1 MRDADAAS
9 RRRPAGKPSL
19 DALALVG
26 LGIAAVGARLWLGP
40 FVSDD
45 AYITLRY
52 ARNLAAGAG
61 FTYNP
66 PAHVLGTSSP
76 LFALLMALPA
86 MWHADPRW
94 TALAI
99 ATLSDIATIAC
110 AALVLRRHGWTLAS
124 LMCAVGIALWFP
136 YLTSATS
143 GMETSLS
150 VALLA
155 ATLLAVDRS
164 RPVTAAATVGLAT
177 LCRPDALLAAAV
189 VFGWTLRRQPR
200 RAARFGAVFAGILA
214 PWLAFSLWYFQ
225 TIVPSSITAKVDGR
239 LGAWRSFLV
248 FVNQF
253 GYGVYLPLSA
263 LALLGA
269 VVLLRTRRDVVVV
282 GAAWGVLYAAA
293 FVASGAFSFFPWYFV
308 PLYPLYWAA
317 AGAGLDDLARRGL
330 PANVR
335 PSAGRL
341 CVLAAAA
348 VLAARLPHDR
358 DTLRHWFAGREFL
371 YERVAGELRGA
382 GCTLA
387 ATEIGTLGYYYD
399 GPVLDLIGLVSPQAI
414 GRPVLDVIGDERPCW
429 VATYDDHVHRA
440 DLTAGE
446 FSERYELAFSRRVS
460 ADREFLLFRRR
471 PAR

>member
-1 MRDADAAS
+1 MPGQQLAR
-9 RRRPAGKPSL
+9 KPSA
-19 DALALVG
+19 DTAMLVG
-26 LGIAAVGARLWLGP
+26 LGAAAVCSRLWLGP

-45 AYITLRY
+45 AYITFRY

-76 LFALLMALPA
+76 LFALLMVVPEV
-86 MWHADPRW
+86 WHADPRW

-124 LMCAVGIALWFP
+124 LVCAVGIALWFP
-136 YLTSATS
+136 YLLYAIS

-164 RPVTAAATVGLAT
+164 RPVTAAAAVGLAT
-177 LCRPDALLAAAV
+177 LCRPDGLLAAAV
-189 VFGWTLRRQPR
+189 VFGWILRRQPR
-200 RAARFGAVFAGILA
+200 QAAGAGAVFAAILA

-225 TIVPSSITAKVDGR
+225 TVVPLSITAKASGR
-239 LGAWRSFLV
+239 FGAWQSFLV

-253 GYGVYLPLSA
+253 GHGVYLPLSA
-263 LALLGA
+263 LAAFGA
-269 VVLLRTRRDVVVV
+269 VVLLRTRRDVSVV
-282 GAAWGVLYAAA
+282 GAAWGVLYAGA
-293 FVASGAFSFFPWYFV
+293 FVASGAFSFFSWYFV

-317 AGAGLDDLARRGL
+317 VGAALDDLGRRGL

-335 PSAGRL
+335 RSAGRL

-358 DTLRHWFAGREFL
+358 ETLRHWFEGREFL
-371 YERVAGELRGA
+371 YERVARELRGA
-382 GCTLA
+382 GCTIA

-399 GPVLDLIGLVSPQAI
+399 GPVLDLIGLVSPEAV
-414 GRPVLDVIGDERPCW
+414 GRPVLDIIGDERPCW

-440 DLTAGE
+440 DLTAAE
-446 FSERYELAFSRRVS
+446 FSDRYELAFSRRVS
-460 ADREFLLFRRR
+460 ADREFLLLRRR
-471 PAR
+471 RAR